1 MLHRLFDTGENK
13 EVREAAYPGADVV
26 LLCVPV
32 EDLHTDVEALKS
44 QLKEFTDEVDMTRTV
59 LVGMKSDLKKDD
71 GSSAN
76 GWNLVKELS
85 AQNYL
90 ECSSTSKDD
99 SIQELFKGVITLLN
113 TKKNKKT
120 MLLDVKER

>member
-1 MLHRLFDTGENK
+1 MEH
-13 EVREAAYPGADVV
+13 
-26 LLCVPV
+26 
-32 EDLHTDVEALKS
+32 LHTDIAALKS

-99 SIQELFKGVITLLN
+99 SIQELFKGVITFFN
-113 TKKNKKT
+113 AKKNKKS
-120 MLLDVKER
+120 MLSDVKRTR

>member
-1 MLHRLFDTGENK
+1 M
-13 EVREAAYPGADVV
+13 
-26 LLCVPV
+26 CVPV
-32 EDLHTDVEALKS
+32 EHLHTDIEALKS

-99 SIQELFKGVITLLN
+99 SIQELFKGIITLLN
-113 TKKNKKT
+113 TRKNKKT